1 MDSAALDS
9 PEDPIEAF
17 RTKRDQIRSEM
28 GGSAK
33 LAQLSELGRLNVR
46 ERFDLL
52 LDPGSFREVG
62 TFAHSDRVADSAATP
77 GDGKIG
83 GHGLIAGRPVTV
95 VGDDF
100 TVKRGTSSVIGSSK
114 LKRLYEQA
122 TTAGNPYIYLGET
135 GGARIPDT
143 MGSDG
148 FTRLAAFPEFG
159 VRPRRIPLVS
169 AILGESFGGSS
180 FISALS
186 DFVVQV
192 RGSCLAVTSPRVIEI
207 ATGESITLDELG
219 GVEVHS
225 RHTGQIDRQAGTEA
239 EAIEAIQTFLS
250 FLPSSVDH
258 RNISLDSTASDAEGE
273 FERSTRI
280 ATAVPASR
288 RRAYDGRQ
296 LAALILDEAVFEIRP
311 LVGRGL
317 ITGFSRLDGHTVGV
331 VASQPMF
338 QAGALDV
345 QACLKATRL
354 IRICDTFAIPMVFIQ
369 DTPGFLVGRNVEH
382 ARLLH
387 SAMQL
392 HQALVSSVT
401 PKMTVVIRKAFGLA
415 HHVMNGALMGSD
427 LLVAWPGAEIGFMDP
442 EVGANVVHSR
452 TLAAEPT
459 PTRNALHSE
468 LAAAMAHSTSPY
480 GAAGSMTIDEIIDP
494 AETRS
499 VLRDRI
505 SRLADRRIPP
515 PEARPLSYWPT
526 C

>member
-1 MDSAALDS
+1 
-9 PEDPIEAF
+9 
-17 RTKRDQIRSEM
+17 M
-28 GGSAK
+28 GGTAK
-33 LAQLSELGRLNVR
+33 LDQLSEMGRLNVR
-46 ERFDLL
+46 ERIELL
-52 LDPGSFREVG
+52 LDPGSFAEVG
-62 TFAHSDRVADSAATP
+62 TFSHSDREGDAAATP
-77 GDGKIG
+77 GDGKVG
-83 GHGLIAGRPVTV
+83 GHGLIDGRPATV
-95 VGDDF
+95 AGDDF
-100 TVKRGTSSVIGSSK
+100 TVKRGTSSVIGSVK

-122 TTAGNPYIYLGET
+122 TTAGNPYVYFGET

-143 MGSDG
+143 MGSEG

-159 VRPRRIPLVS
+159 VRPRRIPVVS
-169 AILGESFGGSS
+169 AIVGESFGGSS

-192 RGSCLAVTSPRVIEI
+192 SGSCLAVTSPRVIEI
-207 ATGESITLDELG
+207 ATGENISLDELG
-219 GVEVHS
+219 GVDVHS
-225 RHTGQIDRQAGTEA
+225 RHTGQIDRQAESEA
-239 EAIEAIQTFLS
+239 EAIEVIRTFLS
-250 FLPSSVDH
+250 YLPSSVDH
-258 RNISLDSTASDAEGE
+258 RNIPVDAAVCSAEE
-273 FERSTRI
+273 ERERSENI
-280 ATAVPASR
+280 ASVVPESR
-288 RRAYDGRQ
+288 RRAYDGRR
-296 LAALILDEAVFEIRP
+296 LASLVFDEAVFEIRP

-354 IRICDTFAIPMVFIQ
+354 IRICDTFAIPMVFVQ
-369 DTPGFLVGRNVEH
+369 DTPGFLVGRQVEH

-387 SAMQL
+387 AAMQF

-401 PKMTVVIRKAFGLA
+401 PKMTVVVRKAFGLA
-415 HHVMNGALMGSD
+415 HQVMNGALMGSD

-452 TLAAEPT
+452 TLATEPAQ
-459 PTRNALHSE
+459 TRAALHAD

-480 GAAGSMTIDEIIDP
+480 GAAGLMTIDEIIEP
-494 AETRS
+494 AHTRS
-499 VLRDRI
+499 VLRERM
-505 SRLADRRIPP
+505 SRLANRRIPP